1 MLFDIRNV
9 IFLYLSSCID
19 GHMSVIPLE
28 SRLIPFLAQFKYIK
42 KLHIIYATAMHEH
55 ITKNIIYIG
64 HEML

>member
-1 MLFDIRNV
+1 MLYSYICRA
-9 IFLYLSSCID
+9 IA

-28 SRLIPFLAQFKYIK
+28 SRLIPFLAQFEYIK

-55 ITKNIIYIG
+55 INKNIIYIG